1 MQANTFFLFTFAKQ
15 CFTLHR
21 MKIKST
27 LLAFLLS
34 TSCLF
39 AGNPVEDFIG
49 SPLLENANVSLLV
62 KDLNTDAVLYQYRPT
77 NSATP
82 ASTMKVITT
91 ATALELFGSDFR
103 FATKLET
110 DGVIGS
116 DSTLT
121 GNLYVHGGGDPTL
134 GSEKLGEKD
143 FFPKWIQALKDAGIK
158 KISGRIIADESIFE
172 TQVVNPKW
180 TWEDMGNYYAP
191 GIHGISYLDNTYRM
205 VFCSGRI
212 GTTPEILRVEPEI
225 PGLGMENHLKSS
237 SIGYDNAYFYGAP
250 YSNERS
256 VYGEIPANRSEFT
269 VKGDIPNPALLLA
282 QHFTQRLMDAGF
294 TVGSFPL
301 VQSAPSDDR
310 KVIYTHYS
318 PTLREIITETNV
330 KSNNHFAEYIF
341 KYISTKNNKTGSTK
355 ESISTIR
362 SYWKSN
368 GLPVDQLFQF
378 DGCGL
383 SPCDAVSANFFVD
396 LLTYMKTKSKYGE
409 DFYNSLPVTGG
420 RGTLSTLLVNTPLQG
435 KIHAKS
441 GTIESVKCYAGYM
454 ELKKRTLVFALMVNN
469 PDGTSHAVVS
479 KMEDLLLRIAE
490 ESK

>member
-1 MQANTFFLFTFAKQ
+1 
-15 CFTLHR
+15 
-21 MKIKST
+21 MKIKSIIIS
-27 LLAFLLS
+27 LLLLNAS
-34 TSCLF
+34 LF
-39 AGNPVEDFIG
+39 AANPVEDFTT
-49 SPLLENANVSLLV
+49 SPLLENANISLLV
-62 KDLNTDAVLYQYRPT
+62 RDLRTGETLYKFRPKSLT
-77 NSATP
+77 TP
-82 ASTMKVITT
+82 ASTMKLVTT
-91 ATALELFGSDFR
+91 STVLELFGPEYR
-103 FATKLET
+103 FETKLII
-110 DGVIGS
+110 DGSVTK
-116 DSTLT
+116 DSVLS
-121 GNLYVHGGGDPTL
+121 GDLYVVGGGDPTL

-143 FFPKWIQALKDAGIK
+143 FFPKWIRAVRNAGIR
-158 KISGRIIADESIFE
+158 KINGRIIADESFFE
-172 TQVVNPKW
+172 SQVVNPKW

-205 VFCSGRI
+205 VFRSGKI

-225 PGLGMENHLKSS
+225 TGLGMDNHLKST

-282 QHFTQRLMDAGF
+282 QHFTQRLLDAGF

-301 VQSAPSDDR
+301 VQSAPSDER

-341 KYISTKNNKTGSTK
+341 KYISTKNNQIGSTK

-396 LLTYMKTKSKYGE
+396 LLTYMKIKSKYGD

-420 RGTLSTLLVNTPLQG
+420 RGTLSTLLVNKPLQG

-479 KMEDLLLRIAE
+479 KMEDLLLKIAE
-490 ESK
+490 DSK